1 MANVIQ
7 FKRGNN
13 SARGSLATPA
23 DGEPIYVKDTN
34 QLFIGDGSTAASSL
48 SALGGDISLANG
60 SDNRVVTATG
70 SAGLNGEAN
79 LTFNGSTLAVTGDAT
94 VSDDLG
100 LVSDDAELTFG
111 ANSEVKLI
119 HKHNEGLILKHTAT
133 GDDKPVSLILQTG
146 ETDIA
151 ADDVLGKLSFQAPDE
166 GTGTDA
172 ILVAAE
178 IAAISEGDFSSSSN
192 ATKMVF
198 RTGSSA
204 AAADRMTLSSGGN
217 LNVTGTITGTGTSV
231 FANLDISGDVDVD
244 GTLETDALSING
256 TTVSSTAAELNIL
269 DGVTATASEL
279 NIMDGV
285 TATTAELNIMDGVTS
300 TAAELNILDGV
311 TASAADINLID
322 GITNGTVIASK
333 AIITDSNK
341 DISGGRNI
349 TISGELDAATGDF
362 SGDVDVDGTL
372 TTDALV
378 VQGNTTV
385 QNILAGAVSNT
396 IQFEG
401 SSNDNNETTLGVVDP
416 TADRTINLPNQDGTI
431 PVLAAV
437 SATQISATPEE
448 INVLDGITATVSELN
463 IMDGV
468 TATASELNIMDGVTA
483 TTSELNIM
491 DGVTSTTAE
500 LNVLDGITAVVG
512 ELNALDLGS
521 TAVGTAIAS
530 KAVIL
535 DSNKD
540 YTGIRNFTITGEL
553 DAQTLDIEGNA
564 DINGTLE
571 TDGLS
576 INGTTVSA
584 TAAELN
590 ILDGVTATASE
601 LNIMDGVTSTTA
613 ELNILDG
620 VTATAAELNV
630 LDGITAVV
638 GELNLLDMGSTANGT
653 AVASKALILDSNKDT
668 SGIRN
673 LTISGALDGATI
685 DGGEF
690 S

>member
-1 MANVIQ
+1 
-7 FKRGNN
+7 
-13 SARGSLATPA
+13 
-23 DGEPIYVKDTN
+23 
-34 QLFIGDGSTAASSL
+34 
-48 SALGGDISLANG
+48 
-60 SDNRVVTATG
+60 
-70 SAGLNGEAN
+70 
-79 LTFNGSTLAVTGDAT
+79 
-94 VSDDLG
+94 
-100 LVSDDAELTFG
+100 
-111 ANSEVKLI
+111 
-119 HKHNEGLILKHTAT
+119 
-133 GDDKPVSLILQTG
+133 
-146 ETDIA
+146 
-151 ADDVLGKLSFQAPDE
+151 
-166 GTGTDA
+166 
-172 ILVAAE
+172 
-178 IAAISEGDFSSSSN
+178 
-192 ATKMVF
+192 
-198 RTGSSA
+198 
-204 AAADRMTLSSGGN
+204 
-217 LNVTGTITGTGTSV
+217 GTSV